1 MVDQLRV
8 LAPDERAALVLVD
21 ELRGQHADIGPSG
34 SNGGCEIVVELDGNP
49 ERAVVRALNAVDRWL
64 ASTGVG
70 ETMVSLDGRAYTL
83 TAPRPK

>member
-8 LAPDERAALVLVD
+8 LAPDERSALALVD
-21 ELRGQHADIGPSG
+21 ELRGHHAEIAPRGT
-34 SNGGCEIVVELDGNP
+34 NGACEIAVELDGNP

-83 TAPRPK
+83 TAPRPE